1 MVFTFT
7 KSRMRSRALKFQILN
22 LLDQLSLKCFIQMKL
37 FHFLIIFSV
46 FVSALMS
53 GLIRFKKIAILS
65 PKNGQVARDR
75 VVKGW
80 KFAEDLGDVDA
91 DYGSGYPNG
100 NSNAGHRPFFF
111 LNQHEK

>member
-1 MVFTFT
+1 MFCPDETF
-7 KSRMRSRALKFQILN
+7 SLLNYFQCVCFCFNVRSDSIKE
-22 LLDQLSLKCFIQMKL
+22 
-37 FHFLIIFSV
+37 
-46 FVSALMS
+46 
-53 GLIRFKKIAILS
+53 IAILS

-111 LNQHEK
+111 